1 MLAMDTTPDPT
12 PLSRDPEPVRT
23 QSDLLQLWRGLMG
36 ELGFSLASTWVLHLD
51 EDDRPTR
58 RLLQIEDC
66 ADDPVPADLDSLTE
80 LLLRVGGTPPG
91 RWVFL
96 RSRPGRH
103 GPDRTDHAWARGLA
117 QACRRA
123 GVVSDVVHL
132 ATDQRLVPLPVD
144 DLPVDDLPGDLPAT
158 A

>member
-12 PLSRDPEPVRT
+12 PLAHDPAPVRS
-23 QSDLLQLWRGLMG
+23 QSDLLRLWQALMG
-36 ELGFSLASTWVLHLD
+36 ELGFTRTSTWVLHLD
-51 EDDRPTR
+51 EDDHPTR
-58 RLLQIEDC
+58 RLLEIEDC
-66 ADDPVPADLDSLTE
+66 AGDPVAGDLDSLTSM
-80 LLLRVGGTPPG
+80 LARVGGAAPG

-103 GPDRTDHAWARGLA
+103 GPDATDRAWARELTL
-117 QACRRA
+117 ACRRA
-123 GVVSDVVHL
+123 GVVTDVVHL

-144 DLPVDDLPGDLPAT
+144 DLPAQGLPAS